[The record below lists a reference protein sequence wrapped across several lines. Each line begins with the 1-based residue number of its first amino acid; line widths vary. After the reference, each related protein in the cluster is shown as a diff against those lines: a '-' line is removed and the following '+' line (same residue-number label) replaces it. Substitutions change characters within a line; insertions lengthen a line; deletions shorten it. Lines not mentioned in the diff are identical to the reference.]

1 MQIPIQ
7 CSTHREHF
15 WLLFHSNRLIKF
27 LFFDVFEKNVIT
39 CSYVYQKC
47 HMHLIKMQT
56 CIVSLLL
63 RLSKATFFV
72 FISTFIFIYVDYAI
86 DFTIY
91 SWSRLLKCTCNVLI
105 KISVLILLPNYFA
118 VLYFHLFICNPFY
131 DVIWYNSKILRYH

>member
-1 MQIPIQ
+1 MQMPIQ
-7 CSTHREHF
+7 CSTDREHF
-15 WLLFHSNRLIKF
+15 GLLFHSNRLIKF

-91 SWSRLLKCTCNVLI
+91 SWSRLLKCTRKMYLSKYQFLFFYLTTLQCY
-105 KISVLILLPNYFA
+105 ISICLFA
-118 VLYFHLFICNPFY
+118 AHFMM
-131 DVIWYNSKILRYH
+131 

>member
-72 FISTFIFIYVDYAI
+72 FISTFIFIFVDYAI

-91 SWSRLLKCTCNVLI
+91 SWSRLLKCTCYL
-105 KISVLILLPNYFA
+105 SVYQFLLFY
-118 VLYFHLFICNPFY
+118 LTTSQCYIFICLFATHI
-131 DVIWYNSKILRYH
+131 VM